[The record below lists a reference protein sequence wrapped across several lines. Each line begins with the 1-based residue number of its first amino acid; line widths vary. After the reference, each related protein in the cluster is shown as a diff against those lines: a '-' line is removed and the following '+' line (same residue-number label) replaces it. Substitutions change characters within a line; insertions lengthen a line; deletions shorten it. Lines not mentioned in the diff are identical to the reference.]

1 MPTDEE
7 VVQTAAEAA
16 EGVILSHYRQSE
28 LTDFDVTV
36 TFEEGVL
43 DVDVYVNA
51 PEGGDEADEGDETGD
66 VEADSDAAPDEA
78 DDAEAD
84 SNPDEDDNAEAD
96 PDPEAVAD
104 EAARAAGDAV
114 DELFAAEE
122 S

>member
-16 EGVILSHYRQSE
+16 EGVIFAHYKQSE

-51 PEGGDEADEGDETGD
+51 P
-66 VEADSDAAPDEA
+66 
-78 DDAEAD
+78 DDAEQDAD
-84 SNPDEDDNAEAD
+84 
-96 PDPEAVAD
+96 AVAD

-114 DELFAAEE
+114 DELFADEDA
-122 S
+122 